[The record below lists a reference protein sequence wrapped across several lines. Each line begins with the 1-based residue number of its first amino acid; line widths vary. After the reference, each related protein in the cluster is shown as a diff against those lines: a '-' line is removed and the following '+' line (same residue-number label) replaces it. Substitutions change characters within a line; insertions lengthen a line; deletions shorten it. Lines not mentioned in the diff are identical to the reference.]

1 MLLLE
6 TFPLLLLPC
15 NGVILASLVRI
26 QDLRQ
31 LSAMRV
37 CKPINLEAV
46 SDKALC
52 SFDTFHGR
60 HF

>member
-15 NGVILASLVRI
+15 NGIILASLVRI